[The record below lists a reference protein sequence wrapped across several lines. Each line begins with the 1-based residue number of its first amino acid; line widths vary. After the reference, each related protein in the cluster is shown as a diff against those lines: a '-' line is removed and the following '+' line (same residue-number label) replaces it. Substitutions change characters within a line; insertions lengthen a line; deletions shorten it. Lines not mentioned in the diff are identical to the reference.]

1 MISIPLSERL
11 PGGDSPCGY
20 FRKRERLPH
29 PQTSVAPLVLA
40 QVTLELTFPPEH
52 RFCHELSTKCV
63 RAPSV
68 VAIASAVT
76 LMLRSMRWQER
87 EGRPPFVE
95 PEPRRDARQSAAVI
109 RGKAN
114 APSGWRWRL
123 QPRSSVCRVGAFFV
137 LVKTKAPDSESSDEP
152 IRSRPGV
159 GPDSPLEST
168 RHPPDVHRCWH
179 CVA

>member
-1 MISIPLSERL
+1 MWVFSKKGKAAPSANER
-11 PGGDSPCGY
+11 GTCWC
-20 FRKRERLPH
+20 
-29 PQTSVAPLVLA
+29 LA
-40 QVTLELTFPPEH
+40 QVTLERTFPPEH

-87 EGRPPFVE
+87 EGRLPFVE

-152 IRSRPGV
+152 IRSRRRRSGFPARIN
-159 GPDSPLEST
+159 PAS
-168 RHPPDVHRCWH
+168 
-179 CVA
+179 A